1 MCFSRF
7 HTSVLQQQAN
17 YARNYIQVEVQDAA
31 ASTALDVSTSSG
43 TSTWEFWSDLGL
55 ENTYTT
61 NSSNHTW
68 TGTTDKKVRFFP
80 PSGDWA
86 LVAGTLAWNGKQLKG
101 PIDPNFGKLENILQL
116 RLYNNSLTGSIP
128 DFTNLPNLQQL
139 HLYNNSLTGS
149 IPDFTNLPN
158 LQYLYLQGNSLT
170 GGIPDIGTNHPALIT
185 CRLQNNQLSGLDTPW
200 SISATTTEFR
210 ADGNALTTAAHINE
224 ILVRADAA
232 GAVNGLLNVSGGT
245 NAAPDG
251 SSGGF
256 DGLTARANL
265 IGKGWTVTTN

>member
-128 DFTNLPNLQQL
+128 DFTNLPNLQ
-139 HLYNNSLTGS
+139 
-149 IPDFTNLPN
+149 
-158 LQYLYLQGNSLT
+158 YLYLQGNSLT